1 MSKLGATD
9 VIEVRYISMNST
21 HIQVEYVDAFGFE
34 EEFWLPLAEIEQ
46 DFNIMHDIMELT
58 VSVKALR
65 EVGIL

>member
-9 VIEVRYISMNST
+9 VIEVRYLSMNNT
-21 HIQVEYVDAFGFE
+21 HIQVEYIDQFGFE
-34 EEFWLPLAEIEQ
+34 EEFWLPLSEVEP
-46 DFNIMHDIMELT
+46 DFNVMHDIMELT